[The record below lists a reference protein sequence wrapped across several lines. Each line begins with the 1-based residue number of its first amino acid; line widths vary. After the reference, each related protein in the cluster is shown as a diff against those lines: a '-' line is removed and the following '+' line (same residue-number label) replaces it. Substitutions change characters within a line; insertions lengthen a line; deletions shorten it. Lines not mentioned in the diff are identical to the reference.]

1 MIKSEKIYSPQGYLD
16 VITGLCFCNS
26 GDNDVEMIEK
36 ILESKGYE
44 LWSYPFTEID
54 HIVNE
59 QLNVVLVDCLVYSEK
74 KEMYE
79 HVYRWFQVPDDFV
92 DED

>member
-1 MIKSEKIYSPQGYLD
+1 MIKSEQIYSPQNYLLA
-16 VITGLCFCNS
+16 ITGECYCNS

-44 LWSYPFTEID
+44 LWSYAFTEID

-59 QLNVVLVDCLVYSEK
+59 QLNVVLVDCLVWSEK
-74 KEMYE
+74 KKMCE
-79 HVYRWFQVPDDFV
+79 HVYRWFEVNETFNI
-92 DED
+92 DE